1 MHEEVAAYALG
12 VLDEEEHEA
21 FERHL
26 ETCERCQAEL
36 VELAEVPGQLDEL
49 KNDPSSTSGDD
60 PPMSSM
66 SR

>member
-1 MHEEVAAYALG
+1 MHDGVAAYVLG
-12 VLDEEEHEA
+12 VLDQEEHEA

-26 ETCERCQAEL
+26 DTCEQCQAEL
-36 VELAEVPGQLDEL
+36 IELAELPEQLDEL

-60 PPMSSM
+60 PPMSM

>member
-1 MHEEVAAYALG
+1 MHDGVAAYVLG

-26 ETCERCQAEL
+26 DTCERCQAEL
-36 VELAEVPGQLDEL
+36 IELAELPDQLDEL

-60 PPMSSM
+60 PPMSM

>member
-1 MHEEVAAYALG
+1 MHDGVAAYVLG

-26 ETCERCQAEL
+26 DGCEQCQREL
-36 VELAEVPGQLDEL
+36 VEFAELPDQLDEL
-49 KNDPSSTSGDD
+49 KNTASASDDD
-60 PPMSSM
+60 PPMSM